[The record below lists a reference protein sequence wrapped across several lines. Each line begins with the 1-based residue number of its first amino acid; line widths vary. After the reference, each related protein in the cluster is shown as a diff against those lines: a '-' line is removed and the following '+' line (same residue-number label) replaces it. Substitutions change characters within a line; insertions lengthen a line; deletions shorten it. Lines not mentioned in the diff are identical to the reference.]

1 MSAPAKSS
9 RSKIKVHDMPQSTIK
24 GGTDMPMEFPHLY
37 RIRAGDWRISY
48 AVENNRLAILVLEVL
63 SSDDNEASETAHR
76 EMTKVLKIR
85 SLTSAEEKARQ
96 ISEKGDQAG
105 KPRIKILEVSPDG
118 DPVDPGSN
126 LPVTRP
132 MVRVLEMD
140 TDDPSNPAFEA
151 KSGHSK
157 SRVRILEIIE
167 PTENEEGEIQGS
179 APGYNTT
186 SLVISEDEV
195 PDSGG
200 SELLRRKSRIK
211 LRD

>member
-1 MSAPAKSS
+1 MPSPAKPS

-63 SSDDNEASETAHR
+63 SSDDGEASETAHR

-85 SLTSAEEKARQ
+85 SLTSAEQKARQ
-96 ISEKGDQAG
+96 LTESGDQAG
-105 KPRIKILEVSPDG
+105 KPRIKFLEVTPEG
-118 DPVDPGSN
+118 DPVDTGSN

-140 TDDPSNPAFEA
+140 ADDSLDPASDA
-151 KSGHSK
+151 QGGHPK

-167 PTENEEGEIQGS
+167 PTSDEGGEDQGS
-179 APGYNTT
+179 GSGFNTT
-186 SLVISEDEV
+186 SLMISEDGVES
-195 PDSGG
+195 PGA
-200 SELLRRKSRIK
+200 SEPARRKPRIK